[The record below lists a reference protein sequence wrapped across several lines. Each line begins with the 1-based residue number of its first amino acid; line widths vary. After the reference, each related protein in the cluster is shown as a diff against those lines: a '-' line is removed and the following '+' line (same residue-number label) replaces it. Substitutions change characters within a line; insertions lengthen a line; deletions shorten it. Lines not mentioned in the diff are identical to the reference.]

1 MTRCLICEHSLTI
14 VELSCSS
21 CNTTYKSNSFFPRL
35 TRLSLEEQRL
45 TEALVLHGGNLKE
58 MAEGLDVSYPTLK
71 KRLNDLTLS
80 LKEKKNEDEKKIEEI
95 LVKIEEREMNA
106 EEGIKLIR
114 EINGEL

>member
-1 MTRCLICEHSLTI
+1 MIRCLICEHTLTI
-14 VELSCSS
+14 VELSCTS
-21 CNTTYKSNSFFPRL
+21 CNTAYKGTFLFPRL
-35 TRLSLEEQRL
+35 ARLSLEEQRL
-45 TEALVLHGGNLKE
+45 TEALILHGGNLKA
-58 MAEGLDVSYPTLK
+58 MAEGLDMSYPTLK

-95 LVKIEEREMNA
+95 LLKIEEREMNA